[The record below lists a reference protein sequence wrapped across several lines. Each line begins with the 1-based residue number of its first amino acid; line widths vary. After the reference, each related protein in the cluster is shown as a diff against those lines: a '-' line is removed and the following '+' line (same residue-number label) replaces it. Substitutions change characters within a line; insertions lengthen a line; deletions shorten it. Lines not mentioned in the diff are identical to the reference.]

1 MVSCVSLSLCRGDS
15 YLLEVVAEEQ
25 GPGDESALVA
35 LDLGVASEE
44 LDRHVR
50 GSGGVVMSAL
60 GQ

>member
-1 MVSCVSLSLCRGDS
+1 
-15 YLLEVVAEEQ
+15 
-25 GPGDESALVA
+25 VA